1 MGVNVVTFNK
11 AMRAPQAMASALLVL
26 LPSGAGAE
34 SPPMLELAN
43 SPGFTERF
51 AGNTQVSGQF
61 LSGLAYSTVA
71 ALNLKDLRLAF
82 SRAGGDDPDLIC
94 VRLATDDGR
103 YWASNLYRAK
113 DSFDT
118 PPSVPVPTSYEDQ
131 LREYGADGLLVLA
144 TLSDDCRETSGKT
157 YVPGLLGPGTHQ
169 GSLVAYVNVS
179 QSRVSASLE
188 DGDGTVLQK
197 TSCKKPAEGTK
208 VTYSHLCQFPVT
220 DLAKAGTYKLK
231 VSVKG
236 LTGKAT
242 EQEYAVHLE

>member
-1 MGVNVVTFNK
+1 M
-11 AMRAPQAMASALLVL
+11 MRPREAIASAVL
-26 LPSGAGAE
+26 LLLASGAAAE

-61 LSGLAYSTVA
+61 LAGLAYSTAA
-71 ALNLKDLRLAF
+71 ALDLKDFRLAF
-82 SRAGGDDPDLIC
+82 SRTGEEDPALIC

-131 LREYGADGLLVLA
+131 LQEYGAGGLLVLA
-144 TLSDDCRETSGKT
+144 TLSDDCRDTSGKT
-157 YVPGLLGPGTHQ
+157 YVPGLLGPRTDEGA
-169 GSLVAYVNVS
+169 LLAYVNVS

-188 DGDGTVLQK
+188 DGDGKILQK
-197 TSCKKPAEGTK
+197 ASCKKPAEGAK

-242 EQEYAVHLE
+242 EQEYAVRLE

>member
-1 MGVNVVTFNK
+1 MGEKVVAFNK
-11 AMRAPQAMASALLVL
+11 AVCARQAVATTVL
-26 LPSGAGAE
+26 LLTASGAAAE

-61 LSGLAYSTVA
+61 LSGLAYSTA
-71 ALNLKDLRLAF
+71 AELDLKDLRLAF
-82 SRAGGDDPDLIC
+82 SRTGQEDPALVC

-113 DSFDT
+113 NSFDT
-118 PPSVPVPTSYEDQ
+118 PPSVPVLTSYEDQ
-131 LREYGADGLLVLA
+131 LREYGAGGLLVLA

-157 YVPGLLGPGTHQ
+157 YVPGLLGPRTQ
-169 GSLVAYVNVS
+169 ERSLVAYVNVS

-188 DGDGTVLQK
+188 DGDGTVVQK